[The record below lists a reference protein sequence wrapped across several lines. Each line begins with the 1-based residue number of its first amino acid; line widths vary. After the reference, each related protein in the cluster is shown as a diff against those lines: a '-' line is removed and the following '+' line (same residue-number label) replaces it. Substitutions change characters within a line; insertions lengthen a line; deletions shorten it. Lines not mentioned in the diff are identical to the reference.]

1 MFAVNW
7 RRQPGNRLDPI
18 IPDNASKRK
27 CMETDN
33 SFPIFSVVIGVIGLM
48 ALLLVLTRF
57 WVNVG
62 AREIAI
68 KERRY
73 LGDKMPPGRV
83 VATSSEVGIQAAV
96 LKPGLHT
103 IFWPFERVVKKVPLI
118 EIGPD
123 ELGVIE
129 AVDGEPLPTG
139 RIFAPD
145 RAQNAHNN
153 FQDPIVFLE
162 QGGVKGIQMRTLP
175 PGFWPIHPYLFR
187 VSIAKNTVVPKGCI
201 GIVNAGD
208 GSPLDPGRLLGKA
221 IKGHQNFQD
230 AEQFIYAGGQKGSQV
245 EILTPGTYR
254 ILTNS
259 ISLDNSGNKPG
270 LFSVEL
276 FQAVVINENQVGLV
290 DALDGSPL
298 NPHDYVAA
306 PVEGHNNFQNG
317 NEFIIQGGQRGP
329 QKDLL
334 LPGTYYI
341 NPLLFKVI
349 PEKAGEVKPG
359 EVAVIV
365 SNVGKDPTLEIRRA
379 MANKVREKLEREEKE
394 QLALA
399 AAHLDTLDGN
409 EGDDILKLEEE
420 MRLSDPADRR
430 LDAGA
435 HEAYVVPIGYRG
447 IQETVVGPGKYYV
460 NTLAITPVIIPT
472 TNQTVEWTSEQL
484 AETFNPFEVI
494 SKDGFT
500 MQLEVRVVFRV
511 KPEDAPFMVAKIG
524 SIDRLI
530 QNVMHPLIDSI
541 FRNQASESSAMAYLQ
556 NRHEEQERAE
566 ARVRAHLLKY
576 HVDVV
581 NVLICHI
588 RLPEELMKTQTEKIL
603 AEQRQNMYNAQRE
616 AESKRI
622 ELEKTKAHADNQRD
636 LMAATVGV
644 EISGKRAEQ
653 RKAEA
658 EGEAYYI
665 LETGKA
671 EAEKVRL
678 MGESQGVAYR
688 EQANALGPQG
698 VALVETLKVIGEKGV
713 RITPDV
719 LASGGNGEGAGN
731 LGTLLL
737 LNLFRNQ
744 INTGSNSDG
753 KVIAAKQ

>member
-1 MFAVNW
+1 MDTLIVT
-7 RRQPGNRLDPI
+7 L
-18 IPDNASKRK
+18 IPL
-27 CMETDN
+27 
-33 SFPIFSVVIGVIGLM
+33 GIGL
-48 ALLLVLTRF
+48 LFVLFVLSRIF
-57 WVNVG
+57 VNVG
-62 AREIAI
+62 SREIAI

-73 LGDKMPPGRV
+73 FGRKMPPGRV
-83 VATSSEVGIQAAV
+83 VATEGEVGIQADV
-96 LKPGLHT
+96 LKPGLHL
-103 IFWPFERVVKKVPLI
+103 IKYPFERVVRKVALV

-123 ELGVIE
+123 EMGIVE
-129 AVDGEPLPTG
+129 AIDGEPLPPG

-153 FQDPIVFLE
+153 FQDPIAFIQ

-175 PGFWPIHPYLFR
+175 PGLWPIHPYLFR
-187 VSIAKNTVVPKGCI
+187 ISVAKALTVPQGKV
-201 GIVNAGD
+201 GIVTAVD
-208 GSPLDPGRLLGKA
+208 GAPLDAGRLLAKA
-221 IKGHQNFQD
+221 VTGHRNFQD
-230 AEQFIYAGGQKGSQV
+230 AEQFIAGGGQKGPQV

-254 ILTNS
+254 ILADS
-259 ISLDNSGNKPG
+259 IPIGMSYDGEAAKDFKLG
-270 LFSVEL
+270 LFSVRIYD
-276 FQAVVINENQVGLV
+276 ATVINENQVGLV
-290 DALDGSPL
+290 EALDGAPL
-298 NPHDYVAA
+298 DPRDYVAR
-306 PVEGHNNFQNG
+306 PVEGHDNFQDG
-317 NEFIIQGGQRGP
+317 HAFIQCGGQRGP

-349 PEKAGEVKPG
+349 PEKAGAVRPG

-365 SNVGKDPTLEIRRA
+365 SNVGKDPSEEIRRQ
-379 MANKVREKLEREEKE
+379 MAAKIRERLEREEQE
-394 QLALA
+394 QLAKA
-399 AAHLDTLDGN
+399 GEHRD
-409 EGDDILKLEEE
+409 EVLESLREIE
-420 MRLSDPADRR
+420 DLIPGDPADRR
-430 LDAGA
+430 LDGGT
-435 HEAYVVPIGYRG
+435 HEAYVMPDGYRG
-447 IQETVVGPGKYYV
+447 IQERVVGPGRYYV
-460 NTLAITPVIIPT
+460 NTLAVTPIIIPT
-472 TNQTVEWTSEQL
+472 TNQTVEWT
-484 AETFNPFEVI
+484 AEKVANTFDPFEVI
-494 SKDGFT
+494 SKDGFA

-541 FRNQASESSAMAYLQ
+541 FRNQASESSAMSYLQ

-616 AESKRI
+616 AEEKRI
-622 ELEKTKAHADNQRD
+622 QLERIRAQADNQKS
-636 LMAATVGV
+636 LMEATVGV

-658 EGEAYYI
+658 DGEAHYI
-665 LETGKA
+665 AVTGKA

-678 MGESQGVAYR
+678 MGEAQGVAYH
-688 EQANALGPQG
+688 EQVNALGPQG
-698 VALVETLKVIGEKGV
+698 VALVEVLKIIGEKGV

-719 LASGGNGEGAGN
+719 LASGGNGDGAGS

-737 LNLFRNQ
+737 LNLFR
-744 INTGSNSDG
+744 DKL
-753 KVIAAKQ
+753 KVENGANGQSKGAATQW